1 MATNTSGSVTAR
13 SDETGSRSAGR
24 NRSALSGRIAPAEM
38 RRFIGQLQRDGLAGP
53 FELADKSI
61 LDAVSEMAIGLQALQ
76 RAQNSLATL
85 AGQEDQLRHTTLINR
100 HMAFG
105 VVRELFLDANL
116 QSVVSDCFGK
126 DLVLWQT
133 KFFPKYEGVGENR
146 WHHDRIIENG
156 NDPIRIHDTS
166 NHFSFVVALSDL
178 GTEHGRI
185 EYIKGSHLPID
196 GFDRDMPRLF
206 DEMPEVVHDRIA
218 PLTLKRGEFAIF
230 HSALL
235 HRSLAYGHRE
245 EDWRPDYFGAP
256 NPELRRNADIRSG
269 RISLAARLARKG
281 TVIPERWGSNPA
293 GAPHAIAE
301 PIPYYDTM
309 PEQIRPKG
317 SVVMPFN

>member
-1 MATNTSGSVTAR
+1 MATDISDIGTAR
-13 SDETGSRSAGR
+13 R
-24 NRSALSGRIAPAEM
+24 NEGGGEPSTRDRVAPTEP
-38 RRFIGQLQRDGLAGP
+38 RRFTSQLQRDGLAGP

-61 LDAVSEMAIGLQALQ
+61 LDAVSEVAIGLQSLQ
-76 RAQNSLATL
+76 RWQNTLATL

-100 HMAFG
+100 HMAFD
-105 VVRELFLDANL
+105 VVRELFFDANL

-133 KFFPKYEGVGENR
+133 KFFPKYAGVGENR

-156 NDPIRIHDTS
+156 SDPIRVYDTS

-178 GTEHGRI
+178 GMEHGRI

-206 DEMPEVVHDRIA
+206 DEMPEVVHDRIT
-218 PLTLKRGEFAIF
+218 PLTLKRGEFALF

-245 EDWRPDYFGAP
+245 EDWRPGYFGAP
-256 NPELRRNADIRSG
+256 NPELRRDADIRSG

-293 GAPHAIAE
+293 GAAHAIAE
-301 PIPYYDTM
+301 PIPYFDAI
-309 PEQIRPKG
+309 PEKFRG
-317 SVVMPFN
+317 NRSVVMPFN

>member
-1 MATNTSGSVTAR
+1 MEPTETTETNRFTS
-13 SDETGSRSAGR
+13 
-24 NRSALSGRIAPAEM
+24 
-38 RRFIGQLQRDGLAGP
+38 QLQRDGLAGP

-61 LDAVSEMAIGLQALQ
+61 LDAVSEVAIGLQSLQ
-76 RAQNSLATL
+76 RWQNTLATL

-100 HMAFG
+100 HMAFD
-105 VVRELFLDANL
+105 VVRELFFDANL

-133 KFFPKYEGVGENR
+133 KFFPKYAGVGENR

-156 NDPIRIHDTS
+156 SDPIRVYDTS

-178 GTEHGRI
+178 DMEHGRI
-185 EYIKGSHLPID
+185 EYIRGSHLPID

-206 DEMPEVVHDRIA
+206 DEMPEVVHNRIT
-218 PLTLKRGEFAIF
+218 PLTLKRGEFAVF

-245 EDWRPDYFGAP
+245 EDWRPGYFGAP
-256 NPELRRNADIRSG
+256 DPELRRDADIRSG

-293 GAPHAIAE
+293 GAAHAIAE
-301 PIPYYDTM
+301 PIPYFDAI
-309 PEQIRPKG
+309 PEKFRG
-317 SVVMPFN
+317 NRSVVMPFN

>member
-1 MATNTSGSVTAR
+1 MPSGQVAPMEPTETTETN
-13 SDETGSRSAGR
+13 
-24 NRSALSGRIAPAEM
+24 
-38 RRFIGQLQRDGLAGP
+38 RFTRQLQRDGLAGP
-53 FELADKSI
+53 FGLADKSI
-61 LDAVSEMAIGLQALQ
+61 LDAVSEVAIGLQSLQ
-76 RAQNSLATL
+76 RWQNTLATL

-100 HMAFG
+100 HMAFD
-105 VVRELFLDANL
+105 VVRELFFDANL

-133 KFFPKYEGVGENR
+133 KFFPKYAGVGENR

-156 NDPIRIHDTS
+156 SDPIRVYDTS

-178 GTEHGRI
+178 GMEHGRI
-185 EYIKGSHLPID
+185 EYIRGSHLPID

-206 DEMPEVVHDRIA
+206 DEMPEVVHDRIT
-218 PLTLKRGEFAIF
+218 PLTLKRGEFAVF

-245 EDWRPDYFGAP
+245 EDWRPGYFGAP
-256 NPELRRNADIRSG
+256 NPELRRDADIRSG

-293 GAPHAIAE
+293 GAAHAIAE
-301 PIPYYDTM
+301 PIPYFDAI
-309 PEQIRPKG
+309 PEKFRG
-317 SVVMPFN
+317 NRSVVMPFN

>member
-1 MATNTSGSVTAR
+1 MATDISGSGTGTP
-13 SDETGSRSAGR
+13 DERDGWSSTR
-24 NRSALSGRIAPAEM
+24 NRSTPSGQMVSTEM
-38 RRFIGQLQRDGLAGP
+38 RRFTAQLQRDGLAGP
-53 FELADKSI
+53 FELADKST
-61 LDAVSEMAIGLQALQ
+61 LDAVSEVAIGLQALQ
-76 RAQNSLATL
+76 RAQNSLAML

-116 QSVVSDCFGK
+116 QSVVSECFGK
-126 DLVLWQT
+126 DLLLWQT

-156 NDPIRIHDTS
+156 NDPINVYDTS

-178 GTEHGRI
+178 GMDHGRL

-206 DEMPEVVHDRIA
+206 DEMPEVVHDRIT
-218 PLTLKRGEFAIF
+218 PLTFKRGEFAVF

-245 EDWRPDYFGAP
+245 EDWRPGYFGAP
-256 NPELRRNADIRSG
+256 NPELRRNADMRSG

-281 TVIPERWGSNPA
+281 TVIPERSGSNPA
-293 GAPHAIAE
+293 GAAHAIAE
-301 PIPYYDTM
+301 PVPYYDAI
-309 PEQIRPKG
+309 PEQVRG
-317 SVVMPFN
+317 NRSVVMPFN

>member
-1 MATNTSGSVTAR
+1 MDSEDESMATDTSGSTTVNRDDSSDWSSAR
-13 SDETGSRSAGR
+13 DRS
-24 NRSALSGRIAPAEM
+24 EM
-38 RRFIGQLQRDGLAGP
+38 RRFIDRLQRDGLAGP

-61 LDAVSEMAIGLQALQ
+61 LDAVSEVAIGLQALQ

-85 AGQEDQLRHTTLINR
+85 AGQGDQLRHTTLINR
-100 HMAFG
+100 HMAFRE
-105 VVRELFLDANL
+105 VRDLFLDANL
-116 QSVVSDCFGK
+116 QSVVAECFGK
-126 DLVLWQT
+126 DLLLWQT

-156 NDPIRIHDTS
+156 NDPVRLYDTS

-206 DEMPEVVHDRIA
+206 DEMPDVVHDRIT
-218 PLTLKRGEFAIF
+218 PLTLKRGEFAVF

-245 EDWRPDYFGAP
+245 EDWRPGYFGAP

-293 GAPHAIAE
+293 GAAHAIAE
-301 PIPYYDTM
+301 PVPYYDAI
-309 PEQIRPKG
+309 PEQIRAKG

>member
-1 MATNTSGSVTAR
+1 MPTDTSGSVTAKRDER
-13 SDETGSRSAGR
+13 S
-24 NRSALSGRIAPAEM
+24 NRSAPSGQIAPAEM
-38 RRFIGQLQRDGLAGP
+38 RRFVDRLQRDGLAGP

-61 LDAVSEMAIGLQALQ
+61 LDAVSEVAIGLQALQ

-100 HMAFG
+100 HVAFN
-105 VVRELFLDANL
+105 VVRDLFLDASL
-116 QSVVSDCFGK
+116 QSVVSDCFGR

-133 KFFPKYEGVGENR
+133 KFFPKYAGVGENR

-178 GTEHGRI
+178 GMEHGRI
-185 EYIKGSHLPID
+185 EYIRGSHLPID

-206 DEMPEVVHDRIA
+206 DEMPDVVHDRIT
-218 PLTLKRGEFAIF
+218 PLTLKRGEFAVF

-269 RISLAARLARKG
+269 RISLAARLARKD

-301 PIPYYDTM
+301 PVPYYDTM
-309 PEQIRPKG
+309 PDQTRPTG
-317 SVVMPFN
+317 SVVIPFN

>member
-1 MATNTSGSVTAR
+1 MATDISHSVTAKRDER
-13 SDETGSRSAGR
+13 SSRSAPSR
-24 NRSALSGRIAPAEM
+24 QIAPTEM
-38 RRFIGQLQRDGLAGP
+38 RRFIDQLQRDGLAGP
-53 FELADKSI
+53 FELADTSI
-61 LDAVSEMAIGLQALQ
+61 LDAVSEVAIGLQALQ

-100 HMAFG
+100 HVAFG

-116 QSVVSDCFGK
+116 QSVVADCFGR

-133 KFFPKYEGVGENR
+133 KFFPKYAGVGENR

-156 NDPIRIHDTS
+156 HDPIRIHDTS

-178 GTEHGRI
+178 GMEHGRI
-185 EYIKGSHLPID
+185 EYIRGSHLPID

-206 DEMPEVVHDRIA
+206 DEMPDVVHDRIT
-218 PLTLKRGEFAIF
+218 PLTFRRGEFAVF

-235 HRSLAYGHRE
+235 HRSLAYEHRE
-245 EDWRPDYFGAP
+245 EEWRPGYFGSP

-269 RISLAARLARKG
+269 RISLAARLAKKD

-293 GAPHAIAE
+293 GAAHAIAE
-301 PIPYYDTM
+301 PVPYYDTM
-309 PEQIRPKG
+309 PDQTRPTG
-317 SVVMPFN
+317 SVVIPFN

>member
-1 MATNTSGSVTAR
+1 MAKGMATKNMAAKSMATDTSGSG
-13 SDETGSRSAGR
+13 TGTD
-24 NRSALSGRIAPAEM
+24 M
-38 RRFIGQLQRDGLAGP
+38 RRFAAQLQRDGLAGP

-61 LDAVSEMAIGLQALQ
+61 LDAVSEVAIGLQALQ

-116 QSVVSDCFGK
+116 QSVVSECFGK

-133 KFFPKYEGVGENR
+133 KFFPKYVGVGENR

-156 NDPIRIHDTS
+156 NDPINVYDTS

-178 GTEHGRI
+178 GMEHGRI

-206 DEMPEVVHDRIA
+206 DEMPEVVHDRIT
-218 PLTLKRGEFAIF
+218 PLTFRRGEFAIF

-235 HRSLAYGHRE
+235 HRSLAYEHRE
-245 EDWRPDYFGAP
+245 EDWRPGYFGSP
-256 NPELRRNADIRSG
+256 NPDLRRNADIRSG

-293 GAPHAIAE
+293 GAAHAIAE
-301 PIPYYDTM
+301 PVPYYDSI
-309 PEQIRPKG
+309 PEQVRG
-317 SVVMPFN
+317 NRSVVMPFN

>member
-1 MATNTSGSVTAR
+1 MRDAEIAM
-13 SDETGSRSAGR
+13 DQGR
-24 NRSALSGRIAPAEM
+24 NARPEM
-38 RRFIGQLQRDGLAGP
+38 RRYIGQLQRDGLTGP
-53 FELADKSI
+53 FELADQSI
-61 LDAVSEMAIGLQALQ
+61 LDAVSEVAIGLQALQ

-85 AGQEDQLRHTTLINR
+85 AGQELRHTTLINR

-105 VVRELFLDANL
+105 VIGELFRDANL
-116 QSVVSDCFGK
+116 QSVVADCFGK

-156 NDPIRIHDTS
+156 DDPVRVYDTS

-178 GTEHGRI
+178 GIEHGRI
-185 EYIKGSHLPID
+185 EYIRGSHLPID

-206 DEMPEVVHDRIA
+206 DEMPEVVHDRIT
-218 PLTLKRGEFAIF
+218 PLTLRRGEFAVF

-245 EDWRPDYFGAP
+245 EDWRPGYFGAP

-281 TVIPERWGSNPA
+281 TVIPERYGSNPA
-293 GAPHAIAE
+293 GAAHAIAE
-301 PIPYYDTM
+301 PIPYYRATVD
-309 PEQIRPKG
+309 QDHGNG

>member
-1 MATNTSGSVTAR
+1 M
-13 SDETGSRSAGR
+13 
-24 NRSALSGRIAPAEM
+24 
-38 RRFIGQLQRDGLAGP
+38 
-53 FELADKSI
+53 
-61 LDAVSEMAIGLQALQ
+61 SEVAIGLQALQ

-85 AGQEDQLRHTTLINR
+85 AGQDQLRHTTLL
-100 HMAFG
+100 AFG
-105 VVRELFLDANL
+105 VVGNANL
-116 QSVVSDCFGK
+116 HADCFGK
-126 DLVLWQT
+126 DLSGRPSSFRNT
-133 KFFPKYEGVGENR
+133 GVGENR
-146 WHHDRIIENG
+146 WHHDRIVENG

-178 GTEHGRI
+178 GMEHGRI

-206 DEMPEVVHDRIA
+206 DEMPEVVHGRIT
-218 PLTLKRGEFAIF
+218 PLTLKRGEFAVF

-235 HRSLAYGHRE
+235 HRSLAYEHSE

-256 NPELRRNADIRSG
+256 NPELRRDADIRSG
-269 RISLAARLARKG
+269 RISLAARLARKD

-301 PIPYYDTM
+301 PVPYYDTM

-317 SVVMPFN
+317 SVVIPFN